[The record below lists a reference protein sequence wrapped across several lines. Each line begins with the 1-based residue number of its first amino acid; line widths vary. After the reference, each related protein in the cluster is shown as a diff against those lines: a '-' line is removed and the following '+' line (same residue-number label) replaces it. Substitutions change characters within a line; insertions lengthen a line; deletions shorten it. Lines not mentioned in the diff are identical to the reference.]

1 MPQRP
6 LQRDHHPQLWIK
18 FLQLVTTLEEAIQ
31 QINAKLLEMG
41 KYIET
46 EGGDIKGF
54 LMSSNGF
61 RSVAMLLAGL
71 LLATF
76 VITQSVFE
84 FKLRNHGLMTS
95 TELMGYYFRM
105 EIDASG
111 NLNSKKI
118 ELSLS
123 DSSCQNQYFIYQLY

>member
-46 EGGDIKGF
+46 EGGDIKGL

-76 VITQSVFE
+76 VITPVSYTHLTLPTIYSV
-84 FKLRNHGLMTS
+84 
-95 TELMGYYFRM
+95 
-105 EIDASG
+105 
-111 NLNSKKI
+111 
-118 ELSLS
+118 
-123 DSSCQNQYFIYQLY
+123 